1 MKLKKLRPLCLATLT
16 GMTGLSTQAASIDPA
31 LLPQTPS
38 VAAQTTYAKTKYPIV
53 FSHGL
58 VGFTRLGTENFG
70 LDYFHQIL
78 PDLKRNG
85 ALPYATRVS
94 PFNSNEVRGE
104 QLLHQVEYILA
115 VTGAEKV
122 NLIGHSQGGPTIRY
136 VGGMIPQHVASLTTV
151 AGVNQGSPM
160 ADFIL
165 KAEGTGFDKALA
177 SVVNLFSGAIVWAQQ
192 LDPKS
197 LPHDSLASARSLST
211 AGSLAF
217 NQRFPVG
224 LPSKRCGEGASQEN
238 GMRLYSFTGS
248 KPFTNALD
256 PSDYAMQVASLVV
269 SKEGANDGLVPVCSA
284 HFGQTIRDDY
294 GWNHLDEV
302 NQMFGI
308 KGLFAAD
315 PVAVYRQHAN
325 RLKLQG
331 L

>member
-1 MKLKKLRPLCLATLT
+1 MKLKKLKLLCLATLT
-16 GMTGLSTQAASIDPA
+16 SMIGLSTQAANLGTA
-31 LLPQTPS
+31 LMPTTPS
-38 VAAQTTYAKTKYPIV
+38 VAAKTTYAKTKYPIV

-58 VGFTRLGTENFG
+58 VGFNRLGTKTFG
-70 LDYFHQIL
+70 MDYFHQIL

-104 QLLHQVEYILA
+104 QLLYQVQLVLA
-115 VTGAEKV
+115 ITGAEKV

-136 VGGMIPQHVASLTTV
+136 IGGIVPEYVASMTTV
-151 AGVNQGSPM
+151 AGVNKGSPM
-160 ADFIL
+160 ADFLL
-165 KAEGTGFDKALA
+165 KTESIGIDKALA
-177 SVVNLFSGAIVWAQQ
+177 SVINLFSGAIVWAQQ
-192 LDPKS
+192 LDPQT

-217 NQRFPVG
+217 NQRFPAG
-224 LPSKRCGEGASQEN
+224 LPSTHCGEGASKEN

-256 PSDYAMQVASLVV
+256 PTDYVFQTTSLVV
-269 SKEGANDGLVPVCSA
+269 SKAGANDGLVPVCSA
-284 HFGQTIRDDY
+284 HFGQTIRDNY
-294 GWNHLDEV
+294 GWNHVDEV
-302 NQMFGI
+302 NHMFGI
-308 KGLFAAD
+308 TGLFEAD